1 MTVLETKIVNGIILH
16 RKEDGLWRDK
26 YGTIWGF
33 LDTAASVDQDNVCG
47 IGAFSLPVDDP
58 LNAACFVHDQAY
70 SNPTYQTFHSREEVD
85 QQLYDSL
92 EKAGAGKPLSN
103 MFYKLARVFGRFF
116 WEKKET
122 R

>member
-1 MTVLETKIVNGIILH
+1 MTVLETKIVNGMILH

-33 LDTAASVDQDNVCG
+33 QDGTASIDPDNVCG
-47 IGAFSLPVDDP
+47 VGAISLSTENT

-85 QQLYDSL
+85 QQLYISL
-92 EKAGAGKPLSN
+92 KKAGAGKLLSD